1 MVSYLG
7 DSVGISDLS
16 LGTSGSGDDTQ
27 KTVGSNIAPR
37 LRIEYGAGVFNAISE
52 MKVRYELIP

>member
-7 DSVGISDLS
+7 DSVGISGLS

-27 KTVGSNIAPR
+27 ITVDGNTAPE
-37 LRIEYGAGVFNAISE
+37 LRIEYGAGVFSAISE
-52 MKVRYELIP
+52 NESSL